1 MRVRIRQRNHQDL
14 DIMKHTDTQGL
25 LIVIS
30 APSGAGKTTIC
41 KGLMDGFPDL
51 RFSVSCTTRP
61 PRQGE
66 RDGEDYH
73 FISVKDFTGR
83 IENGEFVEWEEIYG
97 HFYGTSK
104 KDIEALIQR
113 GNDIILDIDIKGARN
128 VKAKYPGGVFVFV
141 MPPSVEILRERLK
154 KRGSETDDII
164 EMRFAR
170 AMEEIRENEWYDYV
184 IFNDIISD
192 SVKVMRSVYMAE
204 KNRRSR
210 LQARIDDFY

>member
-1 MRVRIRQRNHQDL
+1 MEN
-14 DIMKHTDTQGL
+14 TTPGL

-41 KGLMDGFPDL
+41 KSLRNAFPDL

-61 PRQGE
+61 PRKSE

-73 FISVKDFTGR
+73 FISVHNFKSR
-83 IENGEFVEWEEIYG
+83 IEKGEFLEWEEIYG
-97 HFYGTSK
+97 HCYGTSIH
-104 KDIEALIQR
+104 DVEDPIRR
-113 GNDIILDIDIKGARN
+113 GYDIILDIDTKGATN

-141 MPPSVEILRERLK
+141 MPPSIEILKERLRN
-154 KRGSETDDII
+154 RGSETDAVLQ
-164 EMRFAR
+164 MRFAR

-184 IFNDIISD
+184 IFNDIIEN
-192 SVKVMRSVYMAE
+192 SVEIMKSIYVAE

-210 LQARIDDFY
+210 QHARIDNFYHLE